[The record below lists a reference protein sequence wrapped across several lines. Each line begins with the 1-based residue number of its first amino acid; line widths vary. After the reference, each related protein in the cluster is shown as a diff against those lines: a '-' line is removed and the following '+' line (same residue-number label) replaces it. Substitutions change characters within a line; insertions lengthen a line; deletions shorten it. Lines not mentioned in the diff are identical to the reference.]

1 MVTAG
6 RGFATYMILIILK
19 IKIMIMTIIRIKII
33 RINNNNHII
42 NTILGIKSKPERIL
56 SVDISSPTTLKREK
70 Y

>member
-19 IKIMIMTIIRIKII
+19 IKIMIMTIIRIKMIC
-33 RINNNNHII
+33 INNNNHII
-42 NTILGIKSKPERIL
+42 NKILGIKSKPERIL
-56 SVDISSPTTLKREK
+56 SVDISSPTTLKKEK